1 LISVQCILLFF
12 SPNPFKVP
20 MPKKNQKLTV
30 IPKLVALSEVQRKT
44 GHSPGRIIRKC
55 AEVWID
61 FTPAE
66 ESYQWLGRRLTARQR
81 DPLMPMNGICK
92 ITEDGQ
98 QALANRTMNYLKWK
112 GFALVKDLTVETETG
127 ILIVSSLSKGTCPPI
142 PTPKILVP
150 EEVLE
155 EFLEDYAEPY
165 EMAPEVPPEKG
176 ERKVLKDKLD
186 ELLLEIMKSGVKSGI
201 GVFNI
206 IKREMNSTHR
216 ILLQMVGDRRQSFRW
231 QKGRIEQNCTRHT
244 LRNRISGIRQHFPE
258 LRLK

>member
-1 LISVQCILLFF
+1 MSQNN
-12 SPNPFKVP
+12 PNSAE
-20 MPKKNQKLTV
+20 L
-30 IPKLVALSEVQRKT
+30 PKLVPLTEVQRRANL
-44 GHSPGRIIRKC
+44 SPGRIIRQC

-61 FTPAE
+61 LTPAE

-165 EMAPEVPPEKG
+165 
-176 ERKVLKDKLD
+176 
-186 ELLLEIMKSGVKSGI
+186 
-201 GVFNI
+201 
-206 IKREMNSTHR
+206 
-216 ILLQMVGDRRQSFRW
+216 
-231 QKGRIEQNCTRHT
+231 
-244 LRNRISGIRQHFPE
+244 
-258 LRLK
+258 

>member
-1 LISVQCILLFF
+1 MSQNN
-12 SPNPFKVP
+12 PNSAE
-20 MPKKNQKLTV
+20 L
-30 IPKLVALSEVQRKT
+30 PKLVSLTEVQRRT
-44 GHSPGRIIRKC
+44 NLSPGRIIRQC

-61 FTPAE
+61 LTPAE

-155 EFLEDYAEPY
+155 VFTEAHTEAY
-165 EMAPEVPPEKG
+165 EKPLGVSPEQKDRKAPEHPIH
-176 ERKVLKDKLD
+176 R
-186 ELLLEIMKSGVKSGI
+186 LLLRMMKNGINSGPELYKQ
-201 GVFNI
+201 F
-206 IKREMNSTHR
+206 KREMVNKNR
-216 ILLQMVGDRRQSFRW
+216 KYDLEKILLQWTDDEKQEFWWQNGPKAKRW
-231 QKGRIEQNCTRHT
+231 CWKTVINEVPK
-244 LRNRISGIRQHFPE
+244 LKNRYPE
-258 LRLK
+258 LK

>member
-1 LISVQCILLFF
+1 MSE
-12 SPNPFKVP
+12 
-20 MPKKNQKLTV
+20 KNQQPSELPQLVSLT
-30 IPKLVALSEVQRKT
+30 EVQRRT
-44 GHSPGRIIRKC
+44 NLSPGRIIRQC
-55 AEVWID
+55 AQVWID
-61 FTPAE
+61 LTPAE
-66 ESYQWLGRRLTARQR
+66 ESYQWLGRKLTAHPR
-81 DPLMPMNGICK
+81 DPLVPMNGIYK
-92 ITEDGQ
+92 LTEDGQ
-98 QALANRTMNYLKWK
+98 RDIAGRAMNYLKWK

-165 EMAPEVPPEKG
+165 EMAPEIPPEKG

-216 ILLQMVGDRRQSFRW
+216 KFDKHGILLQMVGDRRQSFRW
-231 QKGRIEQNCTRHT
+231 QKGRIEQNCTIHT
-244 LRNRISGIRQHFPE
+244 LRNRISGIRQHFPA